1 MAPQRTRFP
10 SGEGPGDFVPLC
22 YRLGENVFF
31 AVEYSTKRLMAD
43 WVAHRLENRFGT
55 DGCGS
60 IPRNDMKCYFGSD
73 DVETCMDQENKP
85 GDPFHEDLTLKELGR
100 ARLGIGAFGTTGHDR
115 GHLAP
120 NQSFSWHI
128 CGAYKTFTMA
138 NMAPQLAALNRGLWA
153 KLEEQVLFW
162 AVTEGPIQVVTGTL
176 FTTFPAGKFNV
187 IRDGIV
193 DRQTIVRTGQRLK
206 PGASGLPG
214 KVVKPTGFYKV
225 IFRPGRDGE
234 EDRAIA
240 FLVPHTRTAMNAVFQ
255 QFVARIDV
263 VESVTGFAFAVPEVL
278 KGAGGQA
285 WWLERKIPTGWRLRA
300 ATCSSDSPREGWQPE
315 LSRDER
321 TAVCQA
327 SD

>member
-1 MAPQRTRFP
+1 VRF
-10 SGEGPGDFVPLC
+10 
-22 YRLGENVFF
+22 
-31 AVEYSTKRLMAD
+31 
-43 WVAHRLENRFGT
+43 
-55 DGCGS
+55 
-60 IPRNDMKCYFGSD
+60 
-73 DVETCMDQENKP
+73 
-85 GDPFHEDLTLKELGR
+85 
-100 ARLGIGAFGTTGHDR
+100 IGAFGTTGHDR

-162 AVTEGPIQVVTGTL
+162 AVTEGPIQVATGTL

-187 IRDGIV
+187 IRDVIV

-206 PGASGLPG
+206 PRASGLPG

-240 FLVPHTRTAMNAVFQ
+240 FLVPHTRTAMNGVFQ

-278 KGAGGQA
+278 RVPAARPGGWSARSRRDGGFVPRPPAATVRAKGGSPSCRETSGLPSARQA
-285 WWLERKIPTGWRLRA
+285 IRTTFSSWDERRLRRILIRRFTYYHPA
-300 ATCSSDSPREGWQPE
+300 RTHSPLEKVA
-315 LSRDER
+315 L
-321 TAVCQA
+321 
-327 SD
+327 